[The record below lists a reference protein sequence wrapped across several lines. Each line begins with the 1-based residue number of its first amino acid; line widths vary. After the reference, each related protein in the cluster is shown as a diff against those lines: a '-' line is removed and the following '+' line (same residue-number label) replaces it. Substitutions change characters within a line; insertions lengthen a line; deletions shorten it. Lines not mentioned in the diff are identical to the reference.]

1 MLHCESCRNS
11 FCLTHDV
18 GAEGH
23 RLHLPTIIVEGQVP
37 GASVQV
43 LDKDGLV
50 EDHSL
55 DAPPFTRRLN
65 NAPLLLPVQALH
77 IIILGGAESL
87 DLNGEHASTIKC
99 CVGVF

>member
-1 MLHCESCRNS
+1 MPLIFAQGKWLKAILAMLRCESCRNS

-50 EDHSL
+50 QDHSL
-55 DAPPFTRRLN
+55 DAPSFTRGLN

-77 IIILGGAESL
+77 IIILGG
-87 DLNGEHASTIKC
+87 GERA
-99 CVGVF
+99 